1 VKGGYIFGLYKVT
14 RAVMG
19 SVISYISY
27 RLHIVPNSTGDGQSK
42 IKTVPP
48 DDVLLVK
55 ASFLR
60 AIIED

>member
-1 VKGGYIFGLYKVT
+1 
-14 RAVMG
+14 MG